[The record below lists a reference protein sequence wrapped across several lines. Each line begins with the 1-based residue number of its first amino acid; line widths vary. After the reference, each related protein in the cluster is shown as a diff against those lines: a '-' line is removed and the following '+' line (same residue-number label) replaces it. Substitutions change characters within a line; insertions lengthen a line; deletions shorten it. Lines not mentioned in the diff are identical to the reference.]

1 MKNNSR
7 GQALIEYILILSLFA
22 VISIG
27 IARIMNEMVNDMVTQ
42 LTTVLSQHLSVG
54 VCEKAVSSMVT
65 GIRSNECSIIYIY
78 LHHYYF
84 RICLLPRFKVS
95 KNPKP
100 LAVFKYN

>member
-54 VCEKAVSSMVT
+54 VCEKSCFFDGYRNQV
-65 GIRSNECSIIYIY
+65 
-78 LHHYYF
+78 
-84 RICLLPRFKVS
+84 K
-95 KNPKP
+95 
-100 LAVFKYN
+100 